1 MTVLHRFSPTFY
13 AILRIMSGFL
23 FMCHGAQKLFGAL
36 GGDVQTGDPWGLSAG
51 IIEFVGGLLIMLG
64 LFTGP
69 AAFISSGEMAVAYF
83 KVHAKNGRCPSR
95 TTGSL
100 PPYIVFCFFTSLQ
113 KARAPW
119 RSIGSSAAGASCRS
133 FHVSGGPS
141 GANDFNP
148 AGDRPVRANIE
159 GPRS

>member
-13 AILRIMSGFL
+13 AILRIVSGFL

-36 GGDVQTGDPWGLSAG
+36 GGDVRTGDPWGLSAG

-83 KVHAKNGRCPSR
+83 KAHAKNGALPIQNHGELAALYCFLFLYIASE
-95 TTGSL
+95 GSGTL
-100 PPYIVFCFFTSLQ
+100 AL
-113 KARAPW
+113 
-119 RSIGSSAAGASCRS
+119 
-133 FHVSGGPS
+133 
-141 GANDFNP
+141 
-148 AGDRPVRANIE
+148 DRLFGRRRI
-159 GPRS
+159 

>member
-1 MTVLHRFSPTFY
+1 
-13 AILRIMSGFL
+13 MSGFL

-83 KVHAKNGRCPSR
+83 KVHAKNGALPIQNHGELAALYCFLFLYIASE
-95 TTGSL
+95 GSGTLALDRLLGRRRIL
-100 PPYIVFCFFTSLQ
+100 P
-113 KARAPW
+113 
-119 RSIGSSAAGASCRS
+119 
-133 FHVSGGPS
+133 
-141 GANDFNP
+141 
-148 AGDRPVRANIE
+148 
-159 GPRS
+159 